1 MVLPVRNP
9 EKAKSLFGSPS
20 CIQYIQ
26 WTLGEP
32 LSLDGTASYFFHAT
46 CNTSS
51 KSFQQEPAT
60 TGKGITLLTDGSK
73 RNAYLSVDDAV
84 RALIFLLA
92 KGKSGEAYNAANDE
106 SYCSIREMAELVLMN
121 FDTTNSTLIRKVNPE
136 REATFRKSSNLK
148 MDTSKT

>member
-1 MVLPVRNP
+1 M
-9 EKAKSLFGSPS
+9 
-20 CIQYIQ
+20 
-26 WTLGEP
+26 
-32 LSLDGTASYFFHAT
+32 
-46 CNTSS
+46 
-51 KSFQQEPAT
+51 
-60 TGKGITLLTDGSK
+60 
-73 RNAYLSVDDAV
+73 DDAV